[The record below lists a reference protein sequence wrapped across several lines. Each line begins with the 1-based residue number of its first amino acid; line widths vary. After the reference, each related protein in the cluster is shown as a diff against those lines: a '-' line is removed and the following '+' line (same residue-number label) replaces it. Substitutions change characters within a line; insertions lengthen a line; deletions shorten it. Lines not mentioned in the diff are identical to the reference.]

1 MPAQFE
7 TFLCLS
13 DNIGVLMHDPST
25 GATATIDVPDAGA
38 VLAAAARRG
47 WTITDVLITHEH
59 GDHVQG
65 VADVK
70 EKTGA
75 KVTGPAQAM
84 AAAPVDAV
92 IADGSRVAVGNLKGE
107 VHATPGHA
115 AGHVIFHFPGES
127 AAFVGDVLF
136 VMGCGRVSGS
146 MDDMWRSVS
155 KVGSLPDDTRLW
167 TGHDYTLSNAK
178 FAMSVEPG
186 NEDLQKRFM
195 RAETLKAN
203 GELWG
208 TTNVGMEKLTN
219 PFLRVK
225 EPVIR
230 KSTRLTE
237 SATPREVFAALREMK
252 NKF

>member
-13 DNIGVLMHDPST
+13 DNIGVLMHDPAT
-25 GATATIDVPDAGA
+25 GATAAIDVPDAA
-38 VLAAAARRG
+38 TVLAAAERRG
-47 WTITDVLITHEH
+47 WAISDILITHEH
-59 GDHVQG
+59 HDHVQG

-75 KVTGPAQAM
+75 RVIGPMQAM
-84 AAAPVDAV
+84 ASAPLDTIIEDEGRVKV
-92 IADGSRVAVGNLKGE
+92 GSLKGE
-107 VHATPGHA
+107 VRATPGHA
-115 AGHVIFHFPGES
+115 AGHVIYHFPDES

-146 MDDMWRSVS
+146 MDEMWRSIS
-155 KVGSLPDDTRLW
+155 IVGALPDETKLW
-167 TGHDYTLSNAK
+167 VGHDYTLSNAK
-178 FAMSVEPG
+178 FAMSIEAD

-195 RAETLKAN
+195 RAETMKAN

-208 TTNVGMEKLTN
+208 TTNIGMEKLTN

-225 EPVIR
+225 QPTVR
-230 KSTRLTE
+230 KATKLNE
-237 SATPREVFAALREMK
+237 SATPRDVFAALREMK
-252 NKF
+252 NRF